1 MAADLV
7 ALMKPPEQT
16 THKLG
21 FFFFFF
27 WANLFWL
34 TGSSSLGFKKSYS
47 DPSLESGSPFF
58 LWTLFFS
65 RSSEELCSR
74 RRPVNNSNATRLSSV
89 SLRDVNLRLLVHIE
103 DT

>member
-27 WANLFWL
+27 GPTCFGLL
-34 TGSSSLGFKKSYS
+34 DQVPLGLKN
-47 DPSLESGSPFF
+47 P
-58 LWTLFFS
+58 TQTQ
-65 RSSEELCSR
+65 
-74 RRPVNNSNATRLSSV
+74 A
-89 SLRDVNLRLLVHIE
+89 
-103 DT
+103 